1 MNPKQFSHRIGN
13 VEDRLVQQAQ
23 KLPDY
28 GRHRKGLRVK
38 RVLTLAAVIVLMA
51 CSFTVGA
58 MARTVP
64 EPETVVFESL
74 GVTMVLPDS
83 WKDQYG
89 VEMGEDGKSCGVY
102 VKSIHESDGDWH
114 GAGYLFWFGEMYHET
129 MTPAEVDE
137 ISPVAFQYV
146 FATEGG
152 TYLLCYA
159 SDVQW
164 DPGVPEQEELYYR
177 MQAETRDIRF
187 ILDNAAG

>member
-1 MNPKQFSHRIGN
+1 MNPRQFSHRIGN
-13 VEDRLVQQAQ
+13 VENRLVQQAQ

-28 GRHRKGLRVK
+28 GRHKRGLRVK
-38 RVLTLAAVIVLMA
+38 RVLMLAAVVALMA

-58 MARTVP
+58 LARGTL
-64 EPETVVFESL
+64 EPEQVEFENL
-74 GVTMVLPDS
+74 GVTMILPDS

-89 VEMGEDGKSCGVY
+89 VEMGEDGNSCGVY
-102 VKSIHESDGDWH
+102 VKSIHESDGDWN
-114 GAGYLFWFGEMYHET
+114 GAGYLFWFGEMYHEA
-129 MTPAEVDE
+129 MTPAEVEE
-137 ISPVAFQYV
+137 ISPVAFQYI
-146 FATEGG
+146 FAKEDG

-187 ILDNAAG
+187 ILDNAAS